1 MDQKLRCQLNRISS
15 KEVQVRRL
23 YEGSRLAY
31 IFFRNMRTQASSPLC
46 SWLFSLVFMG
56 CLPSSLL
63 LAELK
68 MTIDY
73 SLDRSGFFSDHHGE
87 EKKAALEAAAQA
99 WGAFIVDSLG
109 PVVPL
114 EGASYYDI
122 HGFDPET
129 AEWVPLERNPFIA
142 RNTLRIYVGARFLPG
157 ALLGLGGPGG
167 YSMSYNRGNI
177 LQVTQNLNRGQSGI
191 TEPNR
196 PTRLAEPTDVAPWG
210 GTISFSMDSDFHWDH
225 TQPVASGKPDFYSV
239 CLHELGHVLGVG
251 TSGSWERLVATGTY
265 SGQHVLNYAADQGM
279 LDQLELTED
288 LSHWVDG
295 AEFPLAGKQ
304 GANELVMDTSST
316 YGFREDLTVLD
327 LMVLKDMGWEV
338 VTTSNHAWVAIPM
351 QLQAK
356 ADGMLSFQFPTQ
368 AGRSYAIWQSS
379 DLEDWSVVHAMV
391 GTGAPV
397 AWQGEMTAHRLF
409 FRAMQR

>member
-196 PTRLAEPTDVAPWG
+196 PTRLAEATDVAPWG

-225 TQPVASGKPDFYSV
+225 TQPVAHGKPDFYSV
-239 CLHELGHVLGVG
+239 CLHELGHVLGLALPG
-251 TSGSWERLVATGTY
+251 GERLVPREPTASARSELCSRT
-265 SGQHVLNYAADQGM
+265 GM

-338 VTTSNHAWVAIPM
+338 VTTSNPAWVAIPM
-351 QLQAK
+351 QWQAK

-368 AGRSYAIWQSS
+368 TGRSYEIWQSS

-391 GTGAPV
+391 GNGAPV
-397 AWQGEMTAHRLF
+397 TWQREMTVDRLF

>member
-251 TSGSWERLVATGTY
+251 TSGSWERLVATGSY
-265 SGQHVLNYAADQGM
+265 SGQHVLNYAADQGAGSNGT
-279 LDQLELTED
+279 DRGP
-288 LSHWVDG
+288 LSLGGW

-316 YGFREDLTVLD
+316 YGFREDFTVLD

-338 VTTSNHAWVAIPM
+338 ITTSNPAWVA
-351 QLQAK
+351 
-356 ADGMLSFQFPTQ
+356 
-368 AGRSYAIWQSS
+368 RSPCS
-379 DLEDWSVVHAMV
+379 
-391 GTGAPV
+391 GKPRRTGC
-397 AWQGEMTAHRLF
+397 
-409 FRAMQR
+409 